1 MAYASWVS
9 SSGLKATGD
18 FLILM
23 SKDGFKSDCAER
35 ERVPNNHFLK
45 SIWQSNSVEVH
56 LRILC
61 SYFQS
66 NDEVSASPYAV
77 QSN

>member
-35 ERVPNNHFLK
+35 ER
-45 SIWQSNSVEVH
+45 E
-56 LRILC
+56 RE
-61 SYFQS
+61 FQTITS
-66 NDEVSASPYAV
+66 
-77 QSN
+77 

>member
-35 ERVPNNHFLK
+35 ESSK
-45 SIWQSNSVEVH
+45 QSLPKVSLTKQLCRSPSQNSVQ
-56 LRILC
+56 LFPIK
-61 SYFQS
+61 
-66 NDEVSASPYAV
+66 
-77 QSN
+77 